1 MKNKNKI
8 INELYEKS
16 PDVRERI
23 RKDVDFS
30 QFEKKNA
37 PAAKSS
43 NGFKWATAV
52 LSVAL
57 IAMIAVLAPII
68 AKTSKPG
75 KSGKT
80 PGVSYASDYVVFID
94 VNPSVRLDVSGG
106 DVVTAQKGMNKDG
119 VVLLYQENLVGK
131 NIDEAATYLI
141 EKMDEAGL
149 VKDKG
154 KVRISVADKKTG
166 KRIDEKQRHA
176 LEVVNN
182 LFKNKNKD
190 VSAMILSD
198 KEIDAIED
206 YYDNNNVGEY
216 EMQMIEE
223 FKAKLLLAI
232 DKKIGRIDELLN
244 ILKPWEKD
252 ERKVKKLD
260 QNDAETTRP
269 GVITDADV
277 SGIKDCLNM
286 FDDILAG
293 GGISQNVAENTDKD
307 GEFKDYPFVMTV
319 TVGNTGIT
327 AKMYYK
333 EVNTVTETEIDD
345 GEEET
350 EVSTTLSGVMV
361 FGDQK
366 FDVTGK
372 KEIETEGN
380 EKETSIEFT
389 TKSQTNPDN
398 YVKIKQSVEVENGA
412 QEVEYEYEIYENGE
426 KAREFKLEVED
437 ENGKTEVSFKMEIEN
452 VPEET
457 EYKIIKGDV
466 DGKFKIKYEKGKE
479 KGFITVE
486 AVEGGYKLTYNNGYS
501 EVI

>member
-119 VVLLYQENLVGK
+119 VVLLYKENLVGK

-176 LEVVNN
+176 VDVVNN
-182 LFKNKNKD
+182 LFQNKNKD

-198 KEIDAIED
+198 KEIDAIEE
-206 YYDNNNVGEY
+206 YYENNNVGDY
-216 EMQMIEE
+216 EKQMITE
-223 FKAKLLLAI
+223 FKDKLIVAI
-232 DKKIGRIDELLN
+232 NKKIGDIDKLCEMLN
-244 ILKPWEKD
+244 NAGLSES
-252 ERKVKKLD
+252 ERKAKDLENGTNEEKAIFNAIVRYCAYYKVNYHEVANDEIAEFYDDLEKNKEKLQKSLKKINE
-260 QNDAETTRP
+260 NDDDDDY
-269 GVITDADV
+269 G
-277 SGIKDCLNM
+277 
-286 FDDILAG
+286 DILADLLE
-293 GGISQNVAENTDKD
+293 IV
-307 GEFKDYPFVMTV
+307 
-319 TVGNTGIT
+319 
-327 AKMYYK
+327 K
-333 EVNTVTETEIDD
+333 EELFE
-345 GEEET
+345 
-350 EVSTTLSGVMV
+350 
-361 FGDQK
+361 
-366 FDVTGK
+366 
-372 KEIETEGN
+372 
-380 EKETSIEFT
+380 
-389 TKSQTNPDN
+389 
-398 YVKIKQSVEVENGA
+398 
-412 QEVEYEYEIYENGE
+412 QE
-426 KAREFKLEVED
+426 D
-437 ENGKTEVSFKMEIEN
+437 
-452 VPEET
+452 
-457 EYKIIKGDV
+457 
-466 DGKFKIKYEKGKE
+466 
-479 KGFITVE
+479 
-486 AVEGGYKLTYNNGYS
+486 
-501 EVI
+501 

>member
-16 PDVRERI
+16 PDIRERI

-182 LFKNKNKD
+182 LFQNKNKD

-198 KEIDAIED
+198 NDIDAIED

-216 EMQMIEE
+216 EKQMIDD
-223 FKAKLLLAI
+223 FKGRLLAAI
-232 DKKIGRIDELLN
+232 NKKIERIDELLN
-244 ILKPWEKD
+244 NILKPWEEG
-252 ERKVKKLD
+252 ERKVKHLD
-260 QNDAETTRP
+260 QNDAEKAALEAIK
-269 GVITDADV
+269 VYCADYKV
-277 SGIKDCLNM
+277 NYHEVANDEIAEFCEELFDKKKDLQECI
-286 FDDILAG
+286 DDIKT
-293 GGISQNVAENTDKD
+293 SD
-307 GEFKDYPFVMTV
+307 GDDSYGEILSDLLEIV
-319 TVGNTGIT
+319 
-327 AKMYYK
+327 K
-333 EVNTVTETEIDD
+333 EELFE
-345 GEEET
+345 
-350 EVSTTLSGVMV
+350 
-361 FGDQK
+361 
-366 FDVTGK
+366 
-372 KEIETEGN
+372 
-380 EKETSIEFT
+380 
-389 TKSQTNPDN
+389 
-398 YVKIKQSVEVENGA
+398 
-412 QEVEYEYEIYENGE
+412 QE
-426 KAREFKLEVED
+426 D
-437 ENGKTEVSFKMEIEN
+437 
-452 VPEET
+452 
-457 EYKIIKGDV
+457 
-466 DGKFKIKYEKGKE
+466 
-479 KGFITVE
+479 
-486 AVEGGYKLTYNNGYS
+486 
-501 EVI
+501 

>member
-68 AKTSKPG
+68 AKTSKPD

-176 LEVVNN
+176 VDVVNN
-182 LFKNKNKD
+182 LFQNKNKD

-198 KEIDAIED
+198 NEIDAIED

-216 EMQMIEE
+216 EKQMVEE

-260 QNDAETTRP
+260 QNDAEKAALEAIK
-269 GVITDADV
+269 VYCADYKV
-277 SGIKDCLNM
+277 NYYEVANDEIAEFYEDLVEKKKDLQECI
-286 FDDILAG
+286 DDI
-293 GGISQNVAENTDKD
+293 N
-307 GEFKDYPFVMTV
+307 
-319 TVGNTGIT
+319 
-327 AKMYYK
+327 
-333 EVNTVTETEIDD
+333 
-345 GEEET
+345 
-350 EVSTTLSGVMV
+350 
-361 FGDQK
+361 
-366 FDVTGK
+366 
-372 KEIETEGN
+372 
-380 EKETSIEFT
+380 
-389 TKSQTNPDN
+389 NPDGDDS
-398 YVKIKQSVEVENGA
+398 YGEILSDLLEIVKEELFE
-412 QEVEYEYEIYENGE
+412 QE
-426 KAREFKLEVED
+426 D
-437 ENGKTEVSFKMEIEN
+437 
-452 VPEET
+452 
-457 EYKIIKGDV
+457 
-466 DGKFKIKYEKGKE
+466 
-479 KGFITVE
+479 
-486 AVEGGYKLTYNNGYS
+486 
-501 EVI
+501 

>member
-182 LFKNKNKD
+182 LFQNKNKD

-198 KEIDAIED
+198 NEIDAIED

-216 EMQMIEE
+216 EKQMVEE

-244 ILKPWEKD
+244 TLKPWEKD
-252 ERKVKKLD
+252 ERKVKNLD
-260 QNDAETTRP
+260 QNDAEKAALEAIK
-269 GVITDADV
+269 VYCADYKV
-277 SGIKDCLNM
+277 NYYEVANDEIAEFYEDLVEKKKDLQECI
-286 FDDILAG
+286 DDI
-293 GGISQNVAENTDKD
+293 K
-307 GEFKDYPFVMTV
+307 
-319 TVGNTGIT
+319 
-327 AKMYYK
+327 
-333 EVNTVTETEIDD
+333 
-345 GEEET
+345 
-350 EVSTTLSGVMV
+350 
-361 FGDQK
+361 
-366 FDVTGK
+366 
-372 KEIETEGN
+372 
-380 EKETSIEFT
+380 
-389 TKSQTNPDN
+389 NPDGDDS
-398 YVKIKQSVEVENGA
+398 YGEILSDLLEIVKEELFE
-412 QEVEYEYEIYENGE
+412 QE
-426 KAREFKLEVED
+426 D
-437 ENGKTEVSFKMEIEN
+437 
-452 VPEET
+452 
-457 EYKIIKGDV
+457 
-466 DGKFKIKYEKGKE
+466 
-479 KGFITVE
+479 
-486 AVEGGYKLTYNNGYS
+486 
-501 EVI
+501 

>member
-37 PAAKSS
+37 PAAKST

-119 VVLLYQENLVGK
+119 VVLLYQENLIGK

-182 LFKNKNKD
+182 LFQNKNKD

-198 KEIDAIED
+198 NEIDAIED
-206 YYDNNNVGEY
+206 WYDTDNVGQY
-216 EMQMIEE
+216 EIDMIKE
-223 FKAKLLLAI
+223 FKKNLIVAI
-232 DKKIGRIDELLN
+232 NEKIGRIDELLN
-244 ILKPWEKD
+244 NTLKPWEKD
-252 ERKVKKLD
+252 ERKVKHLD
-260 QNDAETTRP
+260 QNDAEKAALEAIK
-269 GVITDADV
+269 VYCADYKV
-277 SGIKDCLNM
+277 NYHEVANDEIAEFYEDLDDKRKDLLKCIKDINNSDG
-286 FDDILAG
+286 DDSYGEILSDLLE
-293 GGISQNVAENTDKD
+293 IV
-307 GEFKDYPFVMTV
+307 
-319 TVGNTGIT
+319 
-327 AKMYYK
+327 K
-333 EVNTVTETEIDD
+333 EELFE
-345 GEEET
+345 
-350 EVSTTLSGVMV
+350 
-361 FGDQK
+361 
-366 FDVTGK
+366 
-372 KEIETEGN
+372 
-380 EKETSIEFT
+380 
-389 TKSQTNPDN
+389 
-398 YVKIKQSVEVENGA
+398 
-412 QEVEYEYEIYENGE
+412 QE
-426 KAREFKLEVED
+426 D
-437 ENGKTEVSFKMEIEN
+437 
-452 VPEET
+452 
-457 EYKIIKGDV
+457 
-466 DGKFKIKYEKGKE
+466 
-479 KGFITVE
+479 
-486 AVEGGYKLTYNNGYS
+486 
-501 EVI
+501 

>member
-16 PDVRERI
+16 PDIRERI

-68 AKTSKPG
+68 AKTSKPD
-75 KSGKT
+75 KPPKT

-182 LFKNKNKD
+182 LFQNKNKD

-198 KEIDAIED
+198 NDIDAIED
-206 YYDNNNVGEY
+206 YYDNNNVGQY
-216 EMQMIEE
+216 EIDMIKE
-223 FKAKLLLAI
+223 FKDKLLRAI
-232 DKKIGRIDELLN
+232 DKKIGRIDELLK

-260 QNDAETTRP
+260 QNDAEKAALEAIK
-269 GVITDADV
+269 VYCADYKV
-277 SGIKDCLNM
+277 NYYEVANDEIAEFYEDLVEKKKDLQECI
-286 FDDILAG
+286 DDI
-293 GGISQNVAENTDKD
+293 N
-307 GEFKDYPFVMTV
+307 
-319 TVGNTGIT
+319 
-327 AKMYYK
+327 
-333 EVNTVTETEIDD
+333 
-345 GEEET
+345 
-350 EVSTTLSGVMV
+350 
-361 FGDQK
+361 
-366 FDVTGK
+366 
-372 KEIETEGN
+372 
-380 EKETSIEFT
+380 
-389 TKSQTNPDN
+389 NPDGDDS
-398 YVKIKQSVEVENGA
+398 YGEILSDLLEIVKEELFE
-412 QEVEYEYEIYENGE
+412 QE
-426 KAREFKLEVED
+426 D
-437 ENGKTEVSFKMEIEN
+437 
-452 VPEET
+452 
-457 EYKIIKGDV
+457 
-466 DGKFKIKYEKGKE
+466 
-479 KGFITVE
+479 
-486 AVEGGYKLTYNNGYS
+486 
-501 EVI
+501 

>member
-23 RKDVDFS
+23 KKDVDFS

-80 PGVSYASDYVVFID
+80 PGISYASDYVVFID

-119 VVLLYQENLVGK
+119 VVLLYQENLIGK

-154 KVRISVADKKTG
+154 NVRISVADKKTG

-182 LFKNKNKD
+182 LFQNKNKD

-198 KEIDAIED
+198 KDIDAIED
-206 YYDNNNVGEY
+206 WYDTDNVGEY
-216 EMQMIEE
+216 EKQMIDD
-223 FKAKLLLAI
+223 FKKRLLDAI
-232 DKKIGRIDELLN
+232 NTKIGRIEEIKALLDELDKN
-244 ILKPWEKD
+244 RRVKD
-252 ERKVKKLD
+252 LD
-260 QNDAETTRP
+260 NDAEKSLYEK
-269 GVITDADV
+269 IQLYCADYKLNWNEV
-277 SGIKDCLNM
+277 KKD
-286 FDDILAG
+286 
-293 GGISQNVAENTDKD
+293 
-307 GEFKDYPFVMTV
+307 
-319 TVGNTGIT
+319 
-327 AKMYYK
+327 
-333 EVNTVTETEIDD
+333 
-345 GEEET
+345 
-350 EVSTTLSGVMV
+350 
-361 FGDQK
+361 
-366 FDVTGK
+366 
-372 KEIETEGN
+372 
-380 EKETSIEFT
+380 
-389 TKSQTNPDN
+389 
-398 YVKIKQSVEVENGA
+398 KIKEFYEDIDEN
-412 QEVEYEYEIYENGE
+412 
-426 KAREFKLEVED
+426 REKLEDCIED
-437 ENGKTEVSFKMEIEN
+437 IEISDGDDSYGEILSDLLEI
-452 VPEET
+452 VKEELF
-457 EYKIIKGDV
+457 EQED
-466 DGKFKIKYEKGKE
+466 
-479 KGFITVE
+479 
-486 AVEGGYKLTYNNGYS
+486 
-501 EVI
+501 

>member
-75 KSGKT
+75 KPGKT

-198 KEIDAIED
+198 NDIDAIED
-206 YYDNNNVGEY
+206 YYDNNNVGDY
-216 EMQMIEE
+216 EKQMIDE
-223 FKAKLLLAI
+223 FKSKLLLAI
-232 DKKIGRIDELLN
+232 EKKIGKIENLLGM
-244 ILKPWEKD
+244 LDKEGLSES

-260 QNDAETTRP
+260 QNDAEKAALEAIK
-269 GVITDADV
+269 VYCADYKV
-277 SGIKDCLNM
+277 NYHEVANDEIAEFYEDL
-286 FDDILAG
+286 DD
-293 GGISQNVAENTDKD
+293 KR
-307 GEFKDYPFVMTV
+307 
-319 TVGNTGIT
+319 
-327 AKMYYK
+327 K
-333 EVNTVTETEIDD
+333 ELLKCID
-345 GEEET
+345 
-350 EVSTTLSGVMV
+350 
-361 FGDQK
+361 
-366 FDVTGK
+366 
-372 KEIETEGN
+372 
-380 EKETSIEFT
+380 
-389 TKSQTNPDN
+389 
-398 YVKIKQSVEVENGA
+398 KIKNSDGDDSYGEILSDLLEIVKEELFE
-412 QEVEYEYEIYENGE
+412 QE
-426 KAREFKLEVED
+426 D
-437 ENGKTEVSFKMEIEN
+437 
-452 VPEET
+452 
-457 EYKIIKGDV
+457 
-466 DGKFKIKYEKGKE
+466 
-479 KGFITVE
+479 
-486 AVEGGYKLTYNNGYS
+486 
-501 EVI
+501 

>member
-37 PAAKSS
+37 TAAKSS

-119 VVLLYQENLVGK
+119 VVLLYQENLIGK

-149 VKDKG
+149 VKENG

-198 KEIDAIED
+198 KDIDAIED
-206 YYDNNNVGEY
+206 YYKDQNIGKY
-216 EMQMIEE
+216 EEQMIEE

-232 DKKIGRIDELLN
+232 DKKIERIDELLN

-260 QNDAETTRP
+260 QNDAEKAALEAIK
-269 GVITDADV
+269 VYCADYKV
-277 SGIKDCLNM
+277 NYHEVANDEIAEFYEDLVEKKKDLLECI
-286 FDDILAG
+286 DDI
-293 GGISQNVAENTDKD
+293 N
-307 GEFKDYPFVMTV
+307 
-319 TVGNTGIT
+319 
-327 AKMYYK
+327 
-333 EVNTVTETEIDD
+333 
-345 GEEET
+345 
-350 EVSTTLSGVMV
+350 
-361 FGDQK
+361 
-366 FDVTGK
+366 
-372 KEIETEGN
+372 
-380 EKETSIEFT
+380 
-389 TKSQTNPDN
+389 NPDGDDS
-398 YVKIKQSVEVENGA
+398 YGEILSDLLEIVKEELFE
-412 QEVEYEYEIYENGE
+412 QE
-426 KAREFKLEVED
+426 D
-437 ENGKTEVSFKMEIEN
+437 
-452 VPEET
+452 
-457 EYKIIKGDV
+457 
-466 DGKFKIKYEKGKE
+466 
-479 KGFITVE
+479 
-486 AVEGGYKLTYNNGYS
+486 
-501 EVI
+501 

>member
-182 LFKNKNKD
+182 LFQNKNKD

-198 KEIDAIED
+198 NEIDAIED

-216 EMQMIEE
+216 EKQMVEE

-244 ILKPWEKD
+244 TLKPWEKD
-252 ERKVKKLD
+252 ERKVKNLD
-260 QNDAETTRP
+260 QNDAEKAALEAIK
-269 GVITDADV
+269 VYCADYKV
-277 SGIKDCLNM
+277 NYYEVANDEIAEFYVDLVEKKKDLQECI
-286 FDDILAG
+286 DDI
-293 GGISQNVAENTDKD
+293 N
-307 GEFKDYPFVMTV
+307 
-319 TVGNTGIT
+319 
-327 AKMYYK
+327 
-333 EVNTVTETEIDD
+333 
-345 GEEET
+345 
-350 EVSTTLSGVMV
+350 
-361 FGDQK
+361 
-366 FDVTGK
+366 
-372 KEIETEGN
+372 
-380 EKETSIEFT
+380 
-389 TKSQTNPDN
+389 NPDGDDS
-398 YVKIKQSVEVENGA
+398 YGEILSDLLEIVKEELFE
-412 QEVEYEYEIYENGE
+412 QE
-426 KAREFKLEVED
+426 D
-437 ENGKTEVSFKMEIEN
+437 
-452 VPEET
+452 
-457 EYKIIKGDV
+457 
-466 DGKFKIKYEKGKE
+466 
-479 KGFITVE
+479 
-486 AVEGGYKLTYNNGYS
+486 
-501 EVI
+501 

>member
-68 AKTSKPG
+68 AKTSKP
-75 KSGKT
+75 K
-80 PGVSYASDYVVFID
+80 SYASDYVVFID

-119 VVLLYQENLVGK
+119 VVLLYKENLVGK

-149 VKDKG
+149 VKENG
-154 KVRISVADKKTG
+154 KVKISVADKKTG

-198 KEIDAIED
+198 KDIDAIED
-206 YYDNNNVGEY
+206 WYDTDNVGEY
-216 EMQMIEE
+216 EKQMIDD
-223 FKAKLLLAI
+223 FKKRLLDAI
-232 DKKIGRIDELLN
+232 NTKIGRIEEIKALLDELDKN
-244 ILKPWEKD
+244 RRVKD
-252 ERKVKKLD
+252 LD
-260 QNDAETTRP
+260 NDAEKSLYEK
-269 GVITDADV
+269 IQLYCADYKLNWNEV
-277 SGIKDCLNM
+277 KKD
-286 FDDILAG
+286 
-293 GGISQNVAENTDKD
+293 
-307 GEFKDYPFVMTV
+307 
-319 TVGNTGIT
+319 
-327 AKMYYK
+327 
-333 EVNTVTETEIDD
+333 
-345 GEEET
+345 
-350 EVSTTLSGVMV
+350 
-361 FGDQK
+361 
-366 FDVTGK
+366 
-372 KEIETEGN
+372 
-380 EKETSIEFT
+380 
-389 TKSQTNPDN
+389 
-398 YVKIKQSVEVENGA
+398 KIKEF
-412 QEVEYEYEIYENGE
+412 YKDIDE
-426 KAREFKLEVED
+426 KREKLEDCIED
-437 ENGKTEVSFKMEIEN
+437 IEISDGDDSYGEILSDLLEI
-452 VPEET
+452 VKEELF
-457 EYKIIKGDV
+457 EQED
-466 DGKFKIKYEKGKE
+466 
-479 KGFITVE
+479 
-486 AVEGGYKLTYNNGYS
+486 
-501 EVI
+501 

>member
-149 VKDKG
+149 VKENG

-182 LFKNKNKD
+182 LFQNKNKD

-198 KEIDAIED
+198 NDIDAIED
-206 YYDNNNVGEY
+206 YYDNNNVGQY
-216 EMQMIEE
+216 EIDMIKE
-223 FKAKLLLAI
+223 FKDKLLRAI
-232 DKKIGRIDELLN
+232 DKKIGDIDKLCEMLN
-244 ILKPWEKD
+244 NAGLSES
-252 ERKVKKLD
+252 ERKVKNLN
-260 QNDAETTRP
+260 QNDAEKAALEAIK
-269 GVITDADV
+269 VYCADYKV
-277 SGIKDCLNM
+277 NYHEVANDEIAEFCEDLVEKKKDLQECI
-286 FDDILAG
+286 DDI
-293 GGISQNVAENTDKD
+293 K
-307 GEFKDYPFVMTV
+307 
-319 TVGNTGIT
+319 
-327 AKMYYK
+327 
-333 EVNTVTETEIDD
+333 
-345 GEEET
+345 
-350 EVSTTLSGVMV
+350 
-361 FGDQK
+361 
-366 FDVTGK
+366 
-372 KEIETEGN
+372 
-380 EKETSIEFT
+380 
-389 TKSQTNPDN
+389 NPDGDDS
-398 YVKIKQSVEVENGA
+398 YGEILPDLLEIVKEELFE
-412 QEVEYEYEIYENGE
+412 QE
-426 KAREFKLEVED
+426 D
-437 ENGKTEVSFKMEIEN
+437 
-452 VPEET
+452 
-457 EYKIIKGDV
+457 
-466 DGKFKIKYEKGKE
+466 
-479 KGFITVE
+479 
-486 AVEGGYKLTYNNGYS
+486 
-501 EVI
+501 

>member
-23 RKDVDFS
+23 KKDVDFS

-37 PAAKSS
+37 PAAKST

-154 KVRISVADKKTG
+154 NVRISVADKKTG

-182 LFKNKNKD
+182 LFQNKNKD

-198 KEIDAIED
+198 NEIDAIED

-216 EMQMIEE
+216 EKQMIDD
-223 FKAKLLLAI
+223 FKKRLLAAI
-232 DKKIGRIDELLN
+232 NKKIGDINKLCEMLN
-244 ILKPWEKD
+244 NAGLSES
-252 ERKVKKLD
+252 ERKVKHLD
-260 QNDAETTRP
+260 QNDAEKAALEAIK
-269 GVITDADV
+269 VYCADYKV
-277 SGIKDCLNM
+277 NYHEVANDEIAEFCEDL
-286 FDDILAG
+286 DD
-293 GGISQNVAENTDKD
+293 
-307 GEFKDYPFVMTV
+307 
-319 TVGNTGIT
+319 
-327 AKMYYK
+327 KMK
-333 EVNTVTETEIDD
+333 ELLKCID
-345 GEEET
+345 
-350 EVSTTLSGVMV
+350 
-361 FGDQK
+361 
-366 FDVTGK
+366 
-372 KEIETEGN
+372 
-380 EKETSIEFT
+380 
-389 TKSQTNPDN
+389 
-398 YVKIKQSVEVENGA
+398 KIKNSDDDDSYGEILSDLLEIVKEELFE
-412 QEVEYEYEIYENGE
+412 QE
-426 KAREFKLEVED
+426 D
-437 ENGKTEVSFKMEIEN
+437 
-452 VPEET
+452 
-457 EYKIIKGDV
+457 
-466 DGKFKIKYEKGKE
+466 
-479 KGFITVE
+479 
-486 AVEGGYKLTYNNGYS
+486 
-501 EVI
+501 

>member
-166 KRIDEKQRHA
+166 KRIDEKQSHA
-176 LEVVNN
+176 VDVVNN

-216 EMQMIEE
+216 EKQMIDE

-232 DKKIGRIDELLN
+232 DKKIGDIDKLCEMLN
-244 ILKPWEKD
+244 NAGLSES
-252 ERKVKKLD
+252 ERKVKTLD
-260 QNDAETTRP
+260 QNDAEKAALEAIK
-269 GVITDADV
+269 VYCADYKV
-277 SGIKDCLNM
+277 NYHEVANDEIAEFCEELFDKKKDLLECI
-286 FDDILAG
+286 DDI
-293 GGISQNVAENTDKD
+293 N
-307 GEFKDYPFVMTV
+307 
-319 TVGNTGIT
+319 
-327 AKMYYK
+327 
-333 EVNTVTETEIDD
+333 
-345 GEEET
+345 
-350 EVSTTLSGVMV
+350 
-361 FGDQK
+361 
-366 FDVTGK
+366 
-372 KEIETEGN
+372 
-380 EKETSIEFT
+380 
-389 TKSQTNPDN
+389 NPDGDDS
-398 YVKIKQSVEVENGA
+398 YGEILPDLLEIVKEELFE
-412 QEVEYEYEIYENGE
+412 QE
-426 KAREFKLEVED
+426 D
-437 ENGKTEVSFKMEIEN
+437 
-452 VPEET
+452 
-457 EYKIIKGDV
+457 
-466 DGKFKIKYEKGKE
+466 
-479 KGFITVE
+479 
-486 AVEGGYKLTYNNGYS
+486 
-501 EVI
+501 

>member
-182 LFKNKNKD
+182 LFQNKNKD

-216 EMQMIEE
+216 EKQMVEE
-223 FKAKLLLAI
+223 FKDKLIVAINEKIRRIESLLGML
-232 DKKIGRIDELLN
+232 DKEGLSES
-244 ILKPWEKD
+244 
-252 ERKVKKLD
+252 ERKVKKID
-260 QNDAETTRP
+260 QNDAEKAALEAIK
-269 GVITDADV
+269 VYCADYKV
-277 SGIKDCLNM
+277 NYHEVANDEIAEFYNDLVEKKKDLLECI
-286 FDDILAG
+286 DDI
-293 GGISQNVAENTDKD
+293 N
-307 GEFKDYPFVMTV
+307 
-319 TVGNTGIT
+319 
-327 AKMYYK
+327 
-333 EVNTVTETEIDD
+333 
-345 GEEET
+345 
-350 EVSTTLSGVMV
+350 
-361 FGDQK
+361 
-366 FDVTGK
+366 
-372 KEIETEGN
+372 
-380 EKETSIEFT
+380 
-389 TKSQTNPDN
+389 NPDGDDS
-398 YVKIKQSVEVENGA
+398 YGEILSDLLEIVKEELFE
-412 QEVEYEYEIYENGE
+412 QE
-426 KAREFKLEVED
+426 D
-437 ENGKTEVSFKMEIEN
+437 
-452 VPEET
+452 
-457 EYKIIKGDV
+457 
-466 DGKFKIKYEKGKE
+466 
-479 KGFITVE
+479 
-486 AVEGGYKLTYNNGYS
+486 
-501 EVI
+501 

>member
-23 RKDVDFS
+23 KKDVDFS

-37 PAAKSS
+37 SAAKSS

-149 VKDKG
+149 VKDNG

-176 LEVVNN
+176 VEVVNN

-206 YYDNNNVGEY
+206 YYDNNNVGQY
-216 EMQMIEE
+216 EIDMIKE
-223 FKAKLLLAI
+223 FKDKLLRAI
-232 DKKIGRIDELLN
+232 DKKIGRIDELLK

-252 ERKVKKLD
+252 ERKVKKID
-260 QNDAETTRP
+260 QNDAEKAALEAIK
-269 GVITDADV
+269 VYCADYKV
-277 SGIKDCLNM
+277 NYYEVANDEIAEFYEDLVEKKKDLLECI
-286 FDDILAG
+286 DDI
-293 GGISQNVAENTDKD
+293 N
-307 GEFKDYPFVMTV
+307 
-319 TVGNTGIT
+319 
-327 AKMYYK
+327 
-333 EVNTVTETEIDD
+333 
-345 GEEET
+345 
-350 EVSTTLSGVMV
+350 
-361 FGDQK
+361 
-366 FDVTGK
+366 
-372 KEIETEGN
+372 
-380 EKETSIEFT
+380 
-389 TKSQTNPDN
+389 NPDGDDS
-398 YVKIKQSVEVENGA
+398 YGEILSDLLEIVKEELFE
-412 QEVEYEYEIYENGE
+412 QE
-426 KAREFKLEVED
+426 D
-437 ENGKTEVSFKMEIEN
+437 
-452 VPEET
+452 
-457 EYKIIKGDV
+457 
-466 DGKFKIKYEKGKE
+466 
-479 KGFITVE
+479 
-486 AVEGGYKLTYNNGYS
+486 
-501 EVI
+501 

>member
-16 PDVRERI
+16 PDIRERI

-52 LSVAL
+52 LFVAL

-68 AKTSKPG
+68 AKTSKPD

-182 LFKNKNKD
+182 LFQNKNKD

-198 KEIDAIED
+198 NEIDAIED
-206 YYDNNNVGEY
+206 YYDNNNVGQY
-216 EMQMIEE
+216 EIDMIKE
-223 FKAKLLLAI
+223 FKDKLLRAI
-232 DKKIGRIDELLN
+232 DTKIGRIDELLK

-260 QNDAETTRP
+260 QNDAEKAALEAIK
-269 GVITDADV
+269 VYCADYKV
-277 SGIKDCLNM
+277 NYYEVANDEIAEFYEDLVEKKKDLQECI
-286 FDDILAG
+286 DDI
-293 GGISQNVAENTDKD
+293 N
-307 GEFKDYPFVMTV
+307 
-319 TVGNTGIT
+319 
-327 AKMYYK
+327 
-333 EVNTVTETEIDD
+333 
-345 GEEET
+345 
-350 EVSTTLSGVMV
+350 
-361 FGDQK
+361 
-366 FDVTGK
+366 
-372 KEIETEGN
+372 
-380 EKETSIEFT
+380 
-389 TKSQTNPDN
+389 NPDGDDS
-398 YVKIKQSVEVENGA
+398 YGEILSDLLEIVKEELF
-412 QEVEYEYEIYENGE
+412 E
-426 KAREFKLEVED
+426 ED
-437 ENGKTEVSFKMEIEN
+437 
-452 VPEET
+452 
-457 EYKIIKGDV
+457 D
-466 DGKFKIKYEKGKE
+466 
-479 KGFITVE
+479 
-486 AVEGGYKLTYNNGYS
+486 
-501 EVI
+501 

>member
-75 KSGKT
+75 KPPKT

-182 LFKNKNKD
+182 LFQNKNKD

-216 EMQMIEE
+216 EKQMVEE
-223 FKAKLLLAI
+223 FKDKLIVAINEKIRRIESLLGML
-232 DKKIGRIDELLN
+232 DKEGLSES
-244 ILKPWEKD
+244 

-260 QNDAETTRP
+260 QNDAEKAALEAIK
-269 GVITDADV
+269 VYCADYKV
-277 SGIKDCLNM
+277 NYHEVANDEIAEFYNDLVEKKKDLLECI
-286 FDDILAG
+286 DDI
-293 GGISQNVAENTDKD
+293 N
-307 GEFKDYPFVMTV
+307 
-319 TVGNTGIT
+319 
-327 AKMYYK
+327 
-333 EVNTVTETEIDD
+333 
-345 GEEET
+345 
-350 EVSTTLSGVMV
+350 
-361 FGDQK
+361 
-366 FDVTGK
+366 
-372 KEIETEGN
+372 
-380 EKETSIEFT
+380 
-389 TKSQTNPDN
+389 NPDGDDS
-398 YVKIKQSVEVENGA
+398 YGEILSDLLEIVKEELFE
-412 QEVEYEYEIYENGE
+412 QE
-426 KAREFKLEVED
+426 D
-437 ENGKTEVSFKMEIEN
+437 
-452 VPEET
+452 
-457 EYKIIKGDV
+457 
-466 DGKFKIKYEKGKE
+466 
-479 KGFITVE
+479 
-486 AVEGGYKLTYNNGYS
+486 
-501 EVI
+501 

>member
-23 RKDVDFS
+23 KKDVDFS

-37 PAAKSS
+37 PAAKST

-182 LFKNKNKD
+182 LFQNKNKD

-198 KEIDAIED
+198 KDIDAIED

-216 EMQMIEE
+216 EKQMIDD
-223 FKAKLLLAI
+223 FKKRLLDAI
-232 DKKIGRIDELLN
+232 YTKIGRIEEIKALLDELDKN
-244 ILKPWEKD
+244 RRVKD
-252 ERKVKKLD
+252 LD
-260 QNDAETTRP
+260 NDAEKSLYEK
-269 GVITDADV
+269 IQLYCADYKLNWNEV
-277 SGIKDCLNM
+277 KKD
-286 FDDILAG
+286 
-293 GGISQNVAENTDKD
+293 
-307 GEFKDYPFVMTV
+307 
-319 TVGNTGIT
+319 
-327 AKMYYK
+327 
-333 EVNTVTETEIDD
+333 
-345 GEEET
+345 
-350 EVSTTLSGVMV
+350 
-361 FGDQK
+361 
-366 FDVTGK
+366 
-372 KEIETEGN
+372 
-380 EKETSIEFT
+380 
-389 TKSQTNPDN
+389 
-398 YVKIKQSVEVENGA
+398 KIKEF
-412 QEVEYEYEIYENGE
+412 YEDIDE
-426 KAREFKLEVED
+426 KREKLEDCIED
-437 ENGKTEVSFKMEIEN
+437 IEISDGDDSYGEILSDLLEI
-452 VPEET
+452 VKEELF
-457 EYKIIKGDV
+457 EQED
-466 DGKFKIKYEKGKE
+466 
-479 KGFITVE
+479 
-486 AVEGGYKLTYNNGYS
+486 
-501 EVI
+501 

>member
-16 PDVRERI
+16 PDIRERI

-68 AKTSKPG
+68 AKTSKPD

-119 VVLLYQENLVGK
+119 VVLLYKENLIGK

-154 KVRISVADKKTG
+154 NVRISVADKKTG
-166 KRIDEKQRHA
+166 KRIVEKQRHA

-182 LFKNKNKD
+182 LFQNKNKD

-198 KEIDAIED
+198 NDIDAIED
-206 YYDNNNVGEY
+206 YYDNNNVGQY
-216 EMQMIEE
+216 EIDMIKE
-223 FKAKLLLAI
+223 FKDKLLRAI
-232 DKKIGRIDELLN
+232 DKKIGDIDELLN
-244 ILKPWEKD
+244 TLKPWKKD

-260 QNDAETTRP
+260 QNDAEKAALEAIK
-269 GVITDADV
+269 VYCADYKV
-277 SGIKDCLNM
+277 NYYEVANDEIAEFYEDLVEKKKDLQECI
-286 FDDILAG
+286 DDI
-293 GGISQNVAENTDKD
+293 N
-307 GEFKDYPFVMTV
+307 
-319 TVGNTGIT
+319 
-327 AKMYYK
+327 
-333 EVNTVTETEIDD
+333 
-345 GEEET
+345 
-350 EVSTTLSGVMV
+350 
-361 FGDQK
+361 
-366 FDVTGK
+366 
-372 KEIETEGN
+372 
-380 EKETSIEFT
+380 
-389 TKSQTNPDN
+389 NPDGDDS
-398 YVKIKQSVEVENGA
+398 YGEILSDLLEIVKEELFE
-412 QEVEYEYEIYENGE
+412 QE
-426 KAREFKLEVED
+426 D
-437 ENGKTEVSFKMEIEN
+437 
-452 VPEET
+452 
-457 EYKIIKGDV
+457 
-466 DGKFKIKYEKGKE
+466 
-479 KGFITVE
+479 
-486 AVEGGYKLTYNNGYS
+486 
-501 EVI
+501 

>member
-119 VVLLYQENLVGK
+119 VVLLYKENLVGK

-182 LFKNKNKD
+182 LFQNKNKD

-198 KEIDAIED
+198 NDIDAIED

-216 EMQMIEE
+216 EKQMIDD
-223 FKAKLLLAI
+223 FKGRLLAAI
-232 DKKIGRIDELLN
+232 NKKIERIDELLN
-244 ILKPWEKD
+244 NILKPWEED
-252 ERKVKKLD
+252 ERKVKHLD
-260 QNDAETTRP
+260 QNDAEKAALEAIK
-269 GVITDADV
+269 VYCADYKV
-277 SGIKDCLNM
+277 NYHEVANDEIAEFCEELFDKKKDLQECI
-286 FDDILAG
+286 DDIKT
-293 GGISQNVAENTDKD
+293 SD
-307 GEFKDYPFVMTV
+307 GDDSYGEILSDLLEIV
-319 TVGNTGIT
+319 
-327 AKMYYK
+327 K
-333 EVNTVTETEIDD
+333 EELFE
-345 GEEET
+345 
-350 EVSTTLSGVMV
+350 
-361 FGDQK
+361 
-366 FDVTGK
+366 
-372 KEIETEGN
+372 
-380 EKETSIEFT
+380 
-389 TKSQTNPDN
+389 
-398 YVKIKQSVEVENGA
+398 
-412 QEVEYEYEIYENGE
+412 QE
-426 KAREFKLEVED
+426 D
-437 ENGKTEVSFKMEIEN
+437 
-452 VPEET
+452 
-457 EYKIIKGDV
+457 
-466 DGKFKIKYEKGKE
+466 
-479 KGFITVE
+479 
-486 AVEGGYKLTYNNGYS
+486 
-501 EVI
+501 

>member
-68 AKTSKPG
+68 AKTSKPD

-182 LFKNKNKD
+182 LFQNKNKD

-198 KEIDAIED
+198 NDIDAIED

-216 EMQMIEE
+216 EKQMIEE

-232 DKKIGRIDELLN
+232 DKKIGRIDELLK

-260 QNDAETTRP
+260 QNDAEKAALEAIK
-269 GVITDADV
+269 VYCADYKV
-277 SGIKDCLNM
+277 NYYEVANDEIAEFYEDLVEKKKDLQECI
-286 FDDILAG
+286 DDI
-293 GGISQNVAENTDKD
+293 N
-307 GEFKDYPFVMTV
+307 
-319 TVGNTGIT
+319 
-327 AKMYYK
+327 
-333 EVNTVTETEIDD
+333 
-345 GEEET
+345 
-350 EVSTTLSGVMV
+350 
-361 FGDQK
+361 
-366 FDVTGK
+366 
-372 KEIETEGN
+372 
-380 EKETSIEFT
+380 
-389 TKSQTNPDN
+389 NPDGDDS
-398 YVKIKQSVEVENGA
+398 YGEILSDLLEIVKEELFE
-412 QEVEYEYEIYENGE
+412 QE
-426 KAREFKLEVED
+426 D
-437 ENGKTEVSFKMEIEN
+437 
-452 VPEET
+452 
-457 EYKIIKGDV
+457 
-466 DGKFKIKYEKGKE
+466 
-479 KGFITVE
+479 
-486 AVEGGYKLTYNNGYS
+486 
-501 EVI
+501 

>member
-23 RKDVDFS
+23 KKDVDFS

-68 AKTSKPG
+68 AKTSKPD

-119 VVLLYQENLVGK
+119 VVLLYQENLIGK

-166 KRIDEKQRHA
+166 KRIDEKQSHA
-176 LEVVNN
+176 LKVVHN
-182 LFKNKNKD
+182 LFQNKKKD

-198 KEIDAIED
+198 NDIDAIED

-216 EMQMIEE
+216 EKQMVEE

-232 DKKIGRIDELLN
+232 DKKIGDINKLCEMLN
-244 ILKPWEKD
+244 NAGLSES
-252 ERKVKKLD
+252 ERKVKNLD
-260 QNDAETTRP
+260 QNDAEKAALEAIK
-269 GVITDADV
+269 VYCADYKV
-277 SGIKDCLNM
+277 NYHEVANDEIAEFYEDL
-286 FDDILAG
+286 DD
-293 GGISQNVAENTDKD
+293 
-307 GEFKDYPFVMTV
+307 
-319 TVGNTGIT
+319 
-327 AKMYYK
+327 KMK
-333 EVNTVTETEIDD
+333 ELLKCID
-345 GEEET
+345 
-350 EVSTTLSGVMV
+350 
-361 FGDQK
+361 
-366 FDVTGK
+366 
-372 KEIETEGN
+372 
-380 EKETSIEFT
+380 
-389 TKSQTNPDN
+389 
-398 YVKIKQSVEVENGA
+398 KIKNSDDDDSYGEILSDLLEIVKEELFE
-412 QEVEYEYEIYENGE
+412 QE
-426 KAREFKLEVED
+426 D
-437 ENGKTEVSFKMEIEN
+437 
-452 VPEET
+452 
-457 EYKIIKGDV
+457 
-466 DGKFKIKYEKGKE
+466 
-479 KGFITVE
+479 
-486 AVEGGYKLTYNNGYS
+486 
-501 EVI
+501 

>member
-16 PDVRERI
+16 PDIRERI

-68 AKTSKPG
+68 AKTSKPD

-119 VVLLYQENLVGK
+119 VVLLYKENLVGK

-182 LFKNKNKD
+182 LFQNKNKD

-198 KEIDAIED
+198 NEIDAIED

-216 EMQMIEE
+216 EKQMIEE
-223 FKAKLLLAI
+223 FKGRLLAAI
-232 DKKIGRIDELLN
+232 NKKIERIDELLN
-244 ILKPWEKD
+244 NILKPWEED

-260 QNDAETTRP
+260 QNDAEKAALEAIK
-269 GVITDADV
+269 VYCADYKV
-277 SGIKDCLNM
+277 NYYEVANDEIAEFYVDLVEKKKDLQECI
-286 FDDILAG
+286 DDI
-293 GGISQNVAENTDKD
+293 N
-307 GEFKDYPFVMTV
+307 
-319 TVGNTGIT
+319 
-327 AKMYYK
+327 
-333 EVNTVTETEIDD
+333 
-345 GEEET
+345 
-350 EVSTTLSGVMV
+350 
-361 FGDQK
+361 
-366 FDVTGK
+366 
-372 KEIETEGN
+372 
-380 EKETSIEFT
+380 
-389 TKSQTNPDN
+389 NPDGDDS
-398 YVKIKQSVEVENGA
+398 YGEILSDLLEIVKEELFE
-412 QEVEYEYEIYENGE
+412 QE
-426 KAREFKLEVED
+426 D
-437 ENGKTEVSFKMEIEN
+437 
-452 VPEET
+452 
-457 EYKIIKGDV
+457 
-466 DGKFKIKYEKGKE
+466 
-479 KGFITVE
+479 
-486 AVEGGYKLTYNNGYS
+486 
-501 EVI
+501 

>member
-23 RKDVDFS
+23 KKDVDFS

-68 AKTSKPG
+68 AKTSKPD

-182 LFKNKNKD
+182 LFQNKNKD

-198 KEIDAIED
+198 NEIDAIED
-206 YYDNNNVGEY
+206 YYDNNNVGQY
-216 EMQMIEE
+216 EIDMIKE
-223 FKAKLLLAI
+223 FKDKLFRAI
-232 DKKIGRIDELLN
+232 DKKIGRIDELLK

-260 QNDAETTRP
+260 QNDAEKAALEAIK
-269 GVITDADV
+269 VYCADYKV
-277 SGIKDCLNM
+277 NYYEVANDEIAEFYEDLVEKKKDLQECI
-286 FDDILAG
+286 DDI
-293 GGISQNVAENTDKD
+293 N
-307 GEFKDYPFVMTV
+307 
-319 TVGNTGIT
+319 
-327 AKMYYK
+327 
-333 EVNTVTETEIDD
+333 
-345 GEEET
+345 
-350 EVSTTLSGVMV
+350 
-361 FGDQK
+361 
-366 FDVTGK
+366 
-372 KEIETEGN
+372 
-380 EKETSIEFT
+380 
-389 TKSQTNPDN
+389 NPDGDDS
-398 YVKIKQSVEVENGA
+398 YGEILSDLLEIVKEELFE
-412 QEVEYEYEIYENGE
+412 QE
-426 KAREFKLEVED
+426 D
-437 ENGKTEVSFKMEIEN
+437 
-452 VPEET
+452 
-457 EYKIIKGDV
+457 
-466 DGKFKIKYEKGKE
+466 
-479 KGFITVE
+479 
-486 AVEGGYKLTYNNGYS
+486 
-501 EVI
+501 

>member
-23 RKDVDFS
+23 KKDVDFS

-37 PAAKSS
+37 PAAKST

-57 IAMIAVLAPII
+57 IAMIAGLAPII

-119 VVLLYQENLVGK
+119 VVLLYQENLIGK

-182 LFKNKNKD
+182 LFQNKNKD

-198 KEIDAIED
+198 NEIDAIED

-216 EMQMIEE
+216 EKQMIEE

-244 ILKPWEKD
+244 NILKPWEED

-260 QNDAETTRP
+260 QNDAEKAALEAIK
-269 GVITDADV
+269 VYCADYKV
-277 SGIKDCLNM
+277 NYYEVANDEIAEFCEELFDKKKDLQECI
-286 FDDILAG
+286 DDI
-293 GGISQNVAENTDKD
+293 N
-307 GEFKDYPFVMTV
+307 
-319 TVGNTGIT
+319 
-327 AKMYYK
+327 
-333 EVNTVTETEIDD
+333 
-345 GEEET
+345 
-350 EVSTTLSGVMV
+350 
-361 FGDQK
+361 
-366 FDVTGK
+366 
-372 KEIETEGN
+372 
-380 EKETSIEFT
+380 
-389 TKSQTNPDN
+389 NPDGDDS
-398 YVKIKQSVEVENGA
+398 YGEILSDLLEIVKEELFE
-412 QEVEYEYEIYENGE
+412 QE
-426 KAREFKLEVED
+426 D
-437 ENGKTEVSFKMEIEN
+437 
-452 VPEET
+452 
-457 EYKIIKGDV
+457 
-466 DGKFKIKYEKGKE
+466 
-479 KGFITVE
+479 
-486 AVEGGYKLTYNNGYS
+486 
-501 EVI
+501 

>member
-23 RKDVDFS
+23 KKDVDFS

-68 AKTSKPG
+68 AKTSKPD
-75 KSGKT
+75 KPGKT

-182 LFKNKNKD
+182 LFQNKNKD

-198 KEIDAIED
+198 NDIDAIED
-206 YYDNNNVGEY
+206 WYDNNNVGEY
-216 EMQMIEE
+216 EKQMVEE

-232 DKKIGRIDELLN
+232 DKKIGDINKLCEMLN
-244 ILKPWEKD
+244 NAGLSES
-252 ERKVKKLD
+252 ERKVKNLD
-260 QNDAETTRP
+260 QNDAEKAALEAIK
-269 GVITDADV
+269 VYCADYKV
-277 SGIKDCLNM
+277 NYHEVANDEIAEFYEDL
-286 FDDILAG
+286 DD
-293 GGISQNVAENTDKD
+293 
-307 GEFKDYPFVMTV
+307 
-319 TVGNTGIT
+319 
-327 AKMYYK
+327 KMK
-333 EVNTVTETEIDD
+333 ELLKCID
-345 GEEET
+345 
-350 EVSTTLSGVMV
+350 
-361 FGDQK
+361 
-366 FDVTGK
+366 
-372 KEIETEGN
+372 
-380 EKETSIEFT
+380 
-389 TKSQTNPDN
+389 
-398 YVKIKQSVEVENGA
+398 KIKNSDDDDSYGEILSDLLEIVKEELFE
-412 QEVEYEYEIYENGE
+412 QE
-426 KAREFKLEVED
+426 D
-437 ENGKTEVSFKMEIEN
+437 
-452 VPEET
+452 
-457 EYKIIKGDV
+457 
-466 DGKFKIKYEKGKE
+466 
-479 KGFITVE
+479 
-486 AVEGGYKLTYNNGYS
+486 
-501 EVI
+501 

>member
-75 KSGKT
+75 KPGKT

-182 LFKNKNKD
+182 LFQNKNKD

-198 KEIDAIED
+198 KDIDAIED
-206 YYDNNNVGEY
+206 YYDNNNVGDY
-216 EMQMIEE
+216 EKQMVEE

-232 DKKIGRIDELLN
+232 EKKIGKIENLLGM
-244 ILKPWEKD
+244 LDKEGLSES

-260 QNDAETTRP
+260 QNDAEKAALEAIK
-269 GVITDADV
+269 VYCADYKV
-277 SGIKDCLNM
+277 NYHEVANDEIAEFYEDLVEKKKDLLECI
-286 FDDILAG
+286 DDI
-293 GGISQNVAENTDKD
+293 K
-307 GEFKDYPFVMTV
+307 
-319 TVGNTGIT
+319 
-327 AKMYYK
+327 
-333 EVNTVTETEIDD
+333 
-345 GEEET
+345 
-350 EVSTTLSGVMV
+350 
-361 FGDQK
+361 
-366 FDVTGK
+366 
-372 KEIETEGN
+372 
-380 EKETSIEFT
+380 
-389 TKSQTNPDN
+389 NPDGDDS
-398 YVKIKQSVEVENGA
+398 YGEILSDLLEIVKEELFE
-412 QEVEYEYEIYENGE
+412 QE
-426 KAREFKLEVED
+426 D
-437 ENGKTEVSFKMEIEN
+437 
-452 VPEET
+452 
-457 EYKIIKGDV
+457 
-466 DGKFKIKYEKGKE
+466 
-479 KGFITVE
+479 
-486 AVEGGYKLTYNNGYS
+486 
-501 EVI
+501 

>member
-75 KSGKT
+75 KSPKT

-176 LEVVNN
+176 VDVVNN

-216 EMQMIEE
+216 EKQMVEE

-260 QNDAETTRP
+260 QNDAEKAALEAIK
-269 GVITDADV
+269 VYCADYKV
-277 SGIKDCLNM
+277 NYYEVANDEIAEFYEDLVEKKKDLLECI
-286 FDDILAG
+286 DDI
-293 GGISQNVAENTDKD
+293 K
-307 GEFKDYPFVMTV
+307 
-319 TVGNTGIT
+319 
-327 AKMYYK
+327 
-333 EVNTVTETEIDD
+333 
-345 GEEET
+345 
-350 EVSTTLSGVMV
+350 
-361 FGDQK
+361 
-366 FDVTGK
+366 
-372 KEIETEGN
+372 
-380 EKETSIEFT
+380 
-389 TKSQTNPDN
+389 NPDGDDS
-398 YVKIKQSVEVENGA
+398 YGEILSDLLEIVKEELFE
-412 QEVEYEYEIYENGE
+412 QE
-426 KAREFKLEVED
+426 D
-437 ENGKTEVSFKMEIEN
+437 
-452 VPEET
+452 
-457 EYKIIKGDV
+457 
-466 DGKFKIKYEKGKE
+466 
-479 KGFITVE
+479 
-486 AVEGGYKLTYNNGYS
+486 
-501 EVI
+501 

>member
-68 AKTSKPG
+68 AKTSKP
-75 KSGKT
+75 K
-80 PGVSYASDYVVFID
+80 SYASDYVVFID

-106 DVVTAQKGMNKDG
+106 DVVTAQKGMNEDG

-149 VKDKG
+149 VKENG
-154 KVRISVADKKTG
+154 KVKISVADKKTG

-176 LEVVNN
+176 VDVVNN
-182 LFKNKNKD
+182 LFQNKNKD

-216 EMQMIEE
+216 EKQMVEE
-223 FKAKLLLAI
+223 FKVKLLLAI

-252 ERKVKKLD
+252 ERKVKNLD
-260 QNDAETTRP
+260 QNDAEKAALEAIK
-269 GVITDADV
+269 VYCADYKV
-277 SGIKDCLNM
+277 NYHEVANDEIAEFCEELLDKKKDLLECI
-286 FDDILAG
+286 DDI
-293 GGISQNVAENTDKD
+293 N
-307 GEFKDYPFVMTV
+307 
-319 TVGNTGIT
+319 
-327 AKMYYK
+327 
-333 EVNTVTETEIDD
+333 
-345 GEEET
+345 
-350 EVSTTLSGVMV
+350 
-361 FGDQK
+361 
-366 FDVTGK
+366 
-372 KEIETEGN
+372 
-380 EKETSIEFT
+380 
-389 TKSQTNPDN
+389 NPDGDDS
-398 YVKIKQSVEVENGA
+398 YGEILSDLLEIVKEELFE
-412 QEVEYEYEIYENGE
+412 QE
-426 KAREFKLEVED
+426 D
-437 ENGKTEVSFKMEIEN
+437 
-452 VPEET
+452 
-457 EYKIIKGDV
+457 
-466 DGKFKIKYEKGKE
+466 
-479 KGFITVE
+479 
-486 AVEGGYKLTYNNGYS
+486 
-501 EVI
+501 

>member
-8 INELYEKS
+8 INELSEKS

-182 LFKNKNKD
+182 LFQNKNKD

-198 KEIDAIED
+198 NEIDAIED

-216 EMQMIEE
+216 EKQMVEE

-232 DKKIGRIDELLN
+232 DKKIGDINKLCEMLN
-244 ILKPWEKD
+244 NAGLSES
-252 ERKVKKLD
+252 ERKVKNLD
-260 QNDAETTRP
+260 QNDAEKAALEAIK
-269 GVITDADV
+269 VYCADYKV
-277 SGIKDCLNM
+277 NYHEVANDEIAEFYEDLDDKRKDLLKCIKDINNSDG
-286 FDDILAG
+286 DDSYGEILSDLLE
-293 GGISQNVAENTDKD
+293 IV
-307 GEFKDYPFVMTV
+307 
-319 TVGNTGIT
+319 
-327 AKMYYK
+327 K
-333 EVNTVTETEIDD
+333 EELFE
-345 GEEET
+345 
-350 EVSTTLSGVMV
+350 
-361 FGDQK
+361 
-366 FDVTGK
+366 
-372 KEIETEGN
+372 
-380 EKETSIEFT
+380 
-389 TKSQTNPDN
+389 
-398 YVKIKQSVEVENGA
+398 
-412 QEVEYEYEIYENGE
+412 QE
-426 KAREFKLEVED
+426 D
-437 ENGKTEVSFKMEIEN
+437 
-452 VPEET
+452 
-457 EYKIIKGDV
+457 
-466 DGKFKIKYEKGKE
+466 
-479 KGFITVE
+479 
-486 AVEGGYKLTYNNGYS
+486 
-501 EVI
+501 

>member
-68 AKTSKPG
+68 AKTSKPD

-119 VVLLYQENLVGK
+119 VVLLYQENLIGK

-154 KVRISVADKKTG
+154 NVRISVADKKTG

-176 LEVVNN
+176 LEVVNK
-182 LFKNKNKD
+182 LFQNKNKD

-198 KEIDAIED
+198 NEIDAIED
-206 YYDNNNVGEY
+206 YYDNNNVDEY
-216 EMQMIEE
+216 EKQMIEE

-232 DKKIGRIDELLN
+232 DKKIGDIDELLN

-260 QNDAETTRP
+260 QNDAEKAALEAIK
-269 GVITDADV
+269 VYCADYKV
-277 SGIKDCLNM
+277 NYYEVANDEIAEFYKDLVEKKKDLQECI
-286 FDDILAG
+286 DDI
-293 GGISQNVAENTDKD
+293 N
-307 GEFKDYPFVMTV
+307 
-319 TVGNTGIT
+319 
-327 AKMYYK
+327 
-333 EVNTVTETEIDD
+333 
-345 GEEET
+345 
-350 EVSTTLSGVMV
+350 
-361 FGDQK
+361 
-366 FDVTGK
+366 
-372 KEIETEGN
+372 
-380 EKETSIEFT
+380 
-389 TKSQTNPDN
+389 NPDGDDS
-398 YVKIKQSVEVENGA
+398 YGEILSDLLEIVKEELF
-412 QEVEYEYEIYENGE
+412 E
-426 KAREFKLEVED
+426 ED
-437 ENGKTEVSFKMEIEN
+437 
-452 VPEET
+452 
-457 EYKIIKGDV
+457 D
-466 DGKFKIKYEKGKE
+466 
-479 KGFITVE
+479 
-486 AVEGGYKLTYNNGYS
+486 
-501 EVI
+501 

>member
-182 LFKNKNKD
+182 LFQNKNKD

-216 EMQMIEE
+216 EKQMIDD
-223 FKAKLLLAI
+223 FKDKLIVAINEKIRRIESLLGML
-232 DKKIGRIDELLN
+232 DKEGLSES
-244 ILKPWEKD
+244 

-260 QNDAETTRP
+260 QNDAEKAALEAIK
-269 GVITDADV
+269 VYCADYKV
-277 SGIKDCLNM
+277 NYHEVANDEIAEFYEDL
-286 FDDILAG
+286 DD
-293 GGISQNVAENTDKD
+293 KR
-307 GEFKDYPFVMTV
+307 
-319 TVGNTGIT
+319 
-327 AKMYYK
+327 K
-333 EVNTVTETEIDD
+333 ELLKCID
-345 GEEET
+345 
-350 EVSTTLSGVMV
+350 
-361 FGDQK
+361 
-366 FDVTGK
+366 
-372 KEIETEGN
+372 
-380 EKETSIEFT
+380 
-389 TKSQTNPDN
+389 
-398 YVKIKQSVEVENGA
+398 KIKNSDGDDSYGEILSDLLEIVKEELFE
-412 QEVEYEYEIYENGE
+412 QE
-426 KAREFKLEVED
+426 D
-437 ENGKTEVSFKMEIEN
+437 
-452 VPEET
+452 
-457 EYKIIKGDV
+457 
-466 DGKFKIKYEKGKE
+466 
-479 KGFITVE
+479 
-486 AVEGGYKLTYNNGYS
+486 
-501 EVI
+501 

>member
-182 LFKNKNKD
+182 LFQNKNKD

-198 KEIDAIED
+198 NDIDAIED

-216 EMQMIEE
+216 EKQMVEE

-232 DKKIGRIDELLN
+232 DKKIGDINKLCEMLN
-244 ILKPWEKD
+244 NAGLSES
-252 ERKVKKLD
+252 ERKVKNLD
-260 QNDAETTRP
+260 QNDAEKAALEAIK
-269 GVITDADV
+269 VYCADYKV
-277 SGIKDCLNM
+277 NYHEVANDEIAEFYEDL
-286 FDDILAG
+286 DD
-293 GGISQNVAENTDKD
+293 
-307 GEFKDYPFVMTV
+307 
-319 TVGNTGIT
+319 
-327 AKMYYK
+327 KMK
-333 EVNTVTETEIDD
+333 ELLKCID
-345 GEEET
+345 
-350 EVSTTLSGVMV
+350 
-361 FGDQK
+361 
-366 FDVTGK
+366 
-372 KEIETEGN
+372 
-380 EKETSIEFT
+380 
-389 TKSQTNPDN
+389 
-398 YVKIKQSVEVENGA
+398 KIKNSDDDDSYGEILSDLLEIVKEELFE
-412 QEVEYEYEIYENGE
+412 QE
-426 KAREFKLEVED
+426 D
-437 ENGKTEVSFKMEIEN
+437 
-452 VPEET
+452 
-457 EYKIIKGDV
+457 
-466 DGKFKIKYEKGKE
+466 
-479 KGFITVE
+479 
-486 AVEGGYKLTYNNGYS
+486 
-501 EVI
+501 

>member
-68 AKTSKPG
+68 AKTSKPK

-176 LEVVNN
+176 VDVVNN

-206 YYDNNNVGEY
+206 YYDNNNVGDY
-216 EMQMIEE
+216 EKQMIDE

-232 DKKIGRIDELLN
+232 EKKIGKIENLLGM
-244 ILKPWEKD
+244 LDKEGLSES

-260 QNDAETTRP
+260 QNDAEKAALEAIK
-269 GVITDADV
+269 VYCADYKV
-277 SGIKDCLNM
+277 NYHEVANDEIAEFYDDLVEKKKDLLECI
-286 FDDILAG
+286 DDI
-293 GGISQNVAENTDKD
+293 N
-307 GEFKDYPFVMTV
+307 
-319 TVGNTGIT
+319 
-327 AKMYYK
+327 
-333 EVNTVTETEIDD
+333 
-345 GEEET
+345 
-350 EVSTTLSGVMV
+350 
-361 FGDQK
+361 
-366 FDVTGK
+366 
-372 KEIETEGN
+372 
-380 EKETSIEFT
+380 
-389 TKSQTNPDN
+389 NPDGDDS
-398 YVKIKQSVEVENGA
+398 YGEILSDLLEIVKEELFE
-412 QEVEYEYEIYENGE
+412 QE
-426 KAREFKLEVED
+426 D
-437 ENGKTEVSFKMEIEN
+437 
-452 VPEET
+452 
-457 EYKIIKGDV
+457 
-466 DGKFKIKYEKGKE
+466 
-479 KGFITVE
+479 
-486 AVEGGYKLTYNNGYS
+486 
-501 EVI
+501 

>member
-23 RKDVDFS
+23 KKDVDFS

-37 PAAKSS
+37 PAAKST
-43 NGFKWATAV
+43 NGFKWAPAV

-149 VKDKG
+149 VKENG

-182 LFKNKNKD
+182 LFQNKNKD

-198 KEIDAIED
+198 NDIDAIED

-216 EMQMIEE
+216 EKQMIKE
-223 FKAKLLLAI
+223 FRRKLIDAI
-232 DKKIGRIDELLN
+232 NEKIRRIDELLNN

-252 ERKVKKLD
+252 ERKVKNLD
-260 QNDAETTRP
+260 QNDAEKAALEAIK
-269 GVITDADV
+269 VYCADYKV
-277 SGIKDCLNM
+277 NYYEVANDEIAEFCKELFDKKKDLQECI
-286 FDDILAG
+286 DDIKT
-293 GGISQNVAENTDKD
+293 SD
-307 GEFKDYPFVMTV
+307 GDDSYGEILSDLLEIV
-319 TVGNTGIT
+319 
-327 AKMYYK
+327 K
-333 EVNTVTETEIDD
+333 EELFE
-345 GEEET
+345 
-350 EVSTTLSGVMV
+350 
-361 FGDQK
+361 
-366 FDVTGK
+366 
-372 KEIETEGN
+372 
-380 EKETSIEFT
+380 
-389 TKSQTNPDN
+389 
-398 YVKIKQSVEVENGA
+398 
-412 QEVEYEYEIYENGE
+412 QE
-426 KAREFKLEVED
+426 D
-437 ENGKTEVSFKMEIEN
+437 
-452 VPEET
+452 
-457 EYKIIKGDV
+457 
-466 DGKFKIKYEKGKE
+466 
-479 KGFITVE
+479 
-486 AVEGGYKLTYNNGYS
+486 
-501 EVI
+501 